1 MDSWEVKKFLRSQ
14 IQCIR
19 RSEGGGEMTEKELAA
34 KAIRGM
40 GFSLHHHSK
49 TTLHYHRT
57 NFRNNHQIPLEI
69 LYDKEKYAF
78 T

>member
-1 MDSWEVKKFLRSQ
+1 
-14 IQCIR
+14 
-19 RSEGGGEMTEKELAA
+19 MTEKELAA